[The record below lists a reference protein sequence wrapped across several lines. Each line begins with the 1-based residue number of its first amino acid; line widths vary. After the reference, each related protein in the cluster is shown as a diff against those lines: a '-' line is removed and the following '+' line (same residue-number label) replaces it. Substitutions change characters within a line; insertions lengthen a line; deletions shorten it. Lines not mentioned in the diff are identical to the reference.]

1 MDPLTAL
8 GIASSV
14 VQFVDFTSKL
24 VSDSYELYKS
34 NCSVVEATSSLEAL
48 TSNLIAV
55 SDDLS
60 RSLEASKSI
69 PAELEVLCKNCVA
82 EASKLLSVL
91 ESLKVEGSDRRIWKS
106 FKTALKTV
114 WSQNK
119 IDSFQRRLDSFRQ
132 QITMTIVVSLKLV
145 PFAHIT
151 S

>member
-8 GIASSV
+8 GVASSV

-24 VSDSYELYKS
+24 ISGSYELYKS
-34 NCSVVEATSSLEAL
+34 DYGVVEATSSLEAL

-55 SDDLS
+55 SNDLS
-60 RSLEASKSI
+60 RSLKASKSI
-69 PAELEVLCKNCVA
+69 PKELELLCKECVA

-91 ESLKVEGSDRRIWKS
+91 ESLKVEGSDRRLWKS
-106 FKTALKTV
+106 FKTALKTI
-114 WSQNK
+114 WSQDK
-119 IDSFQRRLDSFRQ
+119 IDSFQGRLDSFRQ
-132 QITMTIVVSLKLV
+132 QITMSIVVSLKLV